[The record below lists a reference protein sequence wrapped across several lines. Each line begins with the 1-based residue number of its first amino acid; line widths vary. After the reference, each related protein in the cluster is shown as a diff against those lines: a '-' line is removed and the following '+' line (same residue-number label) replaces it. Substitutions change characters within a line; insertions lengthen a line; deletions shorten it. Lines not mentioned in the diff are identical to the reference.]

1 MNLPQL
7 ITDSALVIGFTMGL
21 SKAVT
26 SALTIKDNW
35 AYLLTILIGLVLTG
49 LMDYAA
55 FVPTSVPQWIYIG
68 LHGLGVGLSGC
79 GLYKLPMAMA
89 GRK

>member
-7 ITDSALVIGFTMGL
+7 IADSALMIGFTMGL
-21 SKAVT
+21 SKAFT
-26 SALTIKDNW
+26 SALNIKDNW
-35 AYLLTILIGLVLTG
+35 AYLATIALGLVLTG

-55 FVPTSVPQWIYIG
+55 FQPTQIPQWIYIG

-79 GLYKLPMAMA
+79 GLYKLPNAMTV
-89 GRK
+89 KK